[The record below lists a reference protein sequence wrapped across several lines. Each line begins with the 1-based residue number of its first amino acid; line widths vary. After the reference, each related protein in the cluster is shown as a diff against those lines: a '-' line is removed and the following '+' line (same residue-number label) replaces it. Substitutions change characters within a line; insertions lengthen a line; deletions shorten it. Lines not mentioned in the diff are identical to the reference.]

1 MGRFNSFNSQMSG
14 FSEKTEDAG
23 LDEDDNKED
32 EGLFS
37 SPGDFIDIESESK
50 VTCEVE
56 MPASEE
62 DRCDKNFT
70 NAAFWKT

>member
-1 MGRFNSFNSQMSG
+1 MSG

-37 SPGDFIDIESESK
+37 SPGDFIDIESENK

-62 DRCDKNFT
+62 DRCD
-70 NAAFWKT
+70 